1 MRRKAS
7 NFMTNGDALRHFSG
21 LGNCK
26 DRTILLFSRSS
37 VKMNNL
43 ISYLMEYDDVFTR
56 LRPPR
61 PRGFQLLA
69 ASNPPDNDDDSG
81 GTDNCS
87 SAARQCVNCTRNF
100 WGKNKQNI

>member
-21 LGNCK
+21 LGNCR

-43 ISYLMEYDDVFTR
+43 ISYLMEYDDIFTR
-56 LRPPR
+56 LGPPCSG
-61 PRGFQLLA
+61 GFQLLA

-87 SAARQCVNCTRNF
+87 SAASADENYSSLH
-100 WGKNKQNI
+100 WH